1 MHKIF
6 FVRHILLITVLC
18 GTSVSIAQNQSLDSL
33 RTIPDSLKE
42 IEEVTITG
50 SRIAQSKKNSV
61 ISVSTLD
68 QKLFRAVS
76 ATSISD
82 VLKFSPGIRM
92 ETNCQT
98 CNFTQV
104 RMNGLGGSYSQILIN
119 GRPLFSSLMGLY
131 GLEQIPTNIVDRIE
145 VVNGGGSVLYGS
157 NAIAGTINIITK
169 QPEFNFIEISDKVS
183 VIPNGPV
190 EQAVQLNAAY
200 VSKSKKSGFLFSG
213 MNKIR
218 DGYDRNGDG
227 YTEIPRVNNSLLG
240 INTFHNIGRS
250 IELHAD
256 FWILHEQRQ
265 GGQFWNGDPQLQADQ
280 SEFRNQITSI
290 GQFSGSWK
298 SRNKRWNVQAYT
310 GYQKTNRHHYTG
322 LDHAEA
328 WGKTNNVTLQSGL
341 QFSYVQKVGQK
352 GKSTLIGGLEHYYD
366 VIQDEI
372 RGYDYFVDQNIT
384 QVAGFLQDQFDIG
397 EKWSFVA
404 GIRTTNHSKVSNLI
418 VTPRAALLFKPN
430 GQWQFRL
437 SYGNGFKAPQVFET
451 DMHIAFANGGI
462 SQIRVDKDLKSEKS
476 HAYSAQVNWS
486 RRRKKMLYSSELT
499 LFHTQLLH
507 SFVLNEIPSDDP
519 NKTLLL
525 RTNGSNAEVSGLSES
540 IRIRW
545 DKFLQV
551 DLNFTYQESRFT
563 EAQQWSLQ
571 VEPINQ
577 FLRTPNAYGSSTISI
592 FPEGSWSGSIN
603 CVYTGRMLVPHFG
616 GAPELDHDEIVH
628 TNSFWDIG
636 LRAEHAIHIHKFE
649 QTIRI
654 GLGIQNILDSYQSDF
669 DTTKYRDSNFVYG
682 PPKPRTV
689 FLDLKWVIGGKH

>member
-1 MHKIF
+1 VKIF
-6 FVRHILLITVLC
+6 LMKHLFSIVISCISLI
-18 GTSVSIAQNQSLDSL
+18 SVAQNQSIDSL
-33 RTIPDSLKE
+33 NLVPDSLLE
-42 IEEVTITG
+42 IEEVTVTG
-50 SRIAQSKKNSV
+50 SRIAESKKNSV

-68 QKLFRAVS
+68 QKLFRAIS

-82 VLKFSPGIRM
+82 ALKFSPGIRM

-98 CNFTQV
+98 CNYTQV

-145 VVNGGGSVLYGS
+145 IVNGGGSVLYGS

-169 QPEFNFIEISDKVS
+169 HPEYNFVEVSDKVS
-183 VIPNGPV
+183 MIPKGPV
-190 EQAVQLNAAY
+190 EQVIQVNGASI
-200 VSKSKKSGFLFSG
+200 SKSKKSGFLFSG

-227 YTEIPRVNNSLLG
+227 FTEIPRINSSLLG
-240 INTFHNIGRS
+240 INAFQTIGKS

-265 GGQFWNGDPQLQADQ
+265 GGQLWKGDPQQADQ

-290 GQFSGSWK
+290 GQFSGNWK
-298 SRNKRWNVQAYT
+298 SRNKKWNIQAYT

-322 LDHAEA
+322 LNHAEA

-341 QFSYVQKVGQK
+341 QFNFTQKIGTK
-352 GKSTLIGGLEHYYD
+352 SKSTLIGGVEHYYD
-366 VIQDEI
+366 AIQDEI
-372 RGYDYFVDQNIT
+372 RGYDYYINQHIT
-384 QVAGFLQDQFDIG
+384 QVAGFLQNQFDLG
-397 EKWSFVA
+397 EKWSLVV
-404 GIRTTNHSKVSNLI
+404 GIRTTSHSKVQNLI
-418 VTPRAALLFKPN
+418 VTPRAAILFKPN

-507 SFVLNEIPSDDP
+507 SFVLHEIPSADST
-519 NKTLLL
+519 KTLLL

-540 IRIRW
+540 VRLRW
-545 DKFLQV
+545 DKYLQV

-563 EAQQWSLQ
+563 EAQQWSLD
-571 VEPINQ
+571 VEPIKR
-577 FLRTPNAYGSSTISI
+577 FLRTPNVYGSSTISI
-592 FPEGSWSGSIN
+592 FPEGTWSGSVS
-603 CVYTGRMLVPHFG
+603 CVYTGSMLVPHFA
-616 GAPELDHDEIVH
+616 GAPELAQDEIVH
-628 TNSFWDIG
+628 TKSFWDLGI
-636 LRAEHAIHIHKFE
+636 RVEHAIHIHKFE
-649 QTIRI
+649 QTVRI
-654 GLGIQNILDSYQSDF
+654 GLGIQNLLDSYQSDF
-669 DTTKYRDSNFVYG
+669 DTSKYRDSNFIYG

-689 FLDLKWVIGGKH
+689 FVDLKWVIGGRH

>member
-1 MHKIF
+1 MHKYY
-6 FVRHILLITVLC
+6 FVRIVILIPVVLFFFLQQARAQVADTVA
-18 GTSVSIAQNQSLDSL
+18 VVPDSL
-33 RTIPDSLKE
+33 RQ

-50 SRIAQSKKNSV
+50 SRTAQLKRNSV

-68 QKLFRAVS
+68 QKLFRAIS
-76 ATSISD
+76 ASSISD

-98 CNFTQV
+98 CNYTQV

-169 QPEFNFIEISDKVS
+169 HPEYNFLEISDKLS
-183 VIPNGPV
+183 LIPKGPT
-190 EQAVQLNAAY
+190 EQALQVNGGF
-200 VSKSKKSGFLFSG
+200 VTKSKKSGFLFSG
-213 MNKIR
+213 MNKVR

-227 YTEIPRVNNSLLG
+227 FTEIPRVNNSLLG
-240 INTFHNIGRS
+240 VNAFQNLGRAL
-250 IELHAD
+250 ELHAD

-265 GGQFWNGDPQLQADQ
+265 GGQFWKEDPQQAEQ

-290 GQFSGSWK
+290 GQFSANWK
-298 SRNKRWNVQAYT
+298 SRNKKWNLQAYT
-310 GYQKTNRHHYTG
+310 GYQKTNRYHYTG
-322 LDHAEA
+322 IDHADA
-328 WGKTNNVTLQSGL
+328 WGKTNNITWQSGL
-341 QFSYVQKVGQK
+341 QFNFTQKVGQK
-352 GKSTLIGGLEHYYD
+352 SKSMLIGGAEHYYD
-366 VIQDEI
+366 AIQDEI
-372 RGYDYFVDQNIT
+372 RGYDYFIDQQVT
-384 QVAGFLQDQFDIG
+384 QIAGYLQNQFDWG

-404 GIRTTNHSKVSNLI
+404 GIRTTSHSKVQNLI
-418 VTPRAALLFKPN
+418 VTPRAAILFKAN

-462 SQIRVDKDLKSEKS
+462 SQIRVDKNLKSEKS
-476 HAYSAQVNWS
+476 HAYSAQVNWN

-519 NKTLLL
+519 GKTLLL
-525 RTNGSNAEVSGLSES
+525 RTNGSNAQVSGFSES
-540 IRIRW
+540 VRVKW
-545 DKFLQV
+545 DRFLQV
-551 DLNFTYQESRFT
+551 DLNVTWQESRYT
-563 EAQQWSLQ
+563 EAQQWSLE
-571 VEPINQ
+571 VDPVKR
-577 FLRTPNAYGSSTISI
+577 FLRTPNTYGSSTISI
-592 FPEGSWSGSIN
+592 FPEASWSGSVS
-603 CVYTGRMLVPHFG
+603 CVYTGSMLVPHFG
-616 GAPELDHDEIVH
+616 GAPELAQDEIL
-628 TNSFWDIG
+628 TSRSFWDLG
-636 LRAEHAIHIHKFE
+636 LRAERSIHIHKFE
-649 QTIRI
+649 QTVRI
-654 GLGIQNILDSYQSDF
+654 GLGVQNLFDSYQNDF

-689 FLDLKWVIGGKH
+689 YLDLKWVIGGKH

>member
-1 MHKIF
+1 MCKTF
-6 FVRHILLITVLC
+6 FVQYLFLIVFLFEALMST
-18 GTSVSIAQNQSLDSL
+18 AQESSDSL
-33 RTIPDSLKE
+33 RMQPDSLKE
-42 IEEVTITG
+42 IEEVTVTG
-50 SRIAQSKKNSV
+50 SRINELKKNSV

-68 QKLFRAVS
+68 QKLFRAIS

-82 VLKFSPGIRM
+82 ALKFSPGIRM

-98 CNFTQV
+98 CNYTQV

-131 GLEQIPTNIVDRIE
+131 GLEQIPTTIVDRIE

-169 QPEFNFIEISDKVS
+169 HPEYDFIEVSDKVS
-183 VIPNGPV
+183 LIPNGPA
-190 EQAVQLNAAY
+190 EQTLQVNGGV

-213 MNKIR
+213 MNKVR

-227 YTEIPRVNNSLLG
+227 FTEIPRVNSSLLG
-240 INTFHNIGRS
+240 VNFFQNVGHA

-256 FWILHEQRQ
+256 FWGLHEQRQ
-265 GGQFWNGDPQLQADQ
+265 GGQLWKGDPQLADQ
-280 SEFRNQITSI
+280 SEFRNQITTI
-290 GQFSGSWK
+290 GQFSANWK
-298 SRNKRWNVQAYT
+298 SRNKKWNIQAYT

-328 WGKTNNVTLQSGL
+328 WGKTDNVTLQSGI
-341 QFSYVQKVGQK
+341 QFGYTQKIGTK
-352 GKSTLIGGLEHYYD
+352 GKSTLIGGAEHYYD
-366 VIQDEI
+366 AIRDEI
-372 RGYDYFVDQNIT
+372 RGYDYYIDQHIT
-384 QVAGFLQDQFDIG
+384 QVAGFLQDQFDWG

-404 GIRTTNHSKVSNLI
+404 GVRTTNHSKVKELI

-462 SQIRVDKDLKSEKS
+462 SQIRVDKNLKSEKS

-486 RRRKKMLYSSELT
+486 RRRKRMLYSSELT

-519 NKTLLL
+519 GKTLLL

-540 IRIRW
+540 VRVRW
-545 DKFLQV
+545 DKYLQV
-551 DLNFTYQESRFT
+551 DLNVTYQESRFT
-563 EAQQWSLQ
+563 EAQQWSLE
-571 VEPINQ
+571 VAPLKA
-577 FLRTPNAYGSSTISI
+577 FLRTPNIYGSSTISI
-592 FPEGSWSGSIN
+592 FPEGPWSGSVS
-603 CVYTGRMLVPHFG
+603 CVYTGSMLVPHFA
-616 GAPELDHDEIVH
+616 GAPELNQDEILQ

-636 LRAEHAIHIHKFE
+636 IRAERAIHIHKFE

-654 GLGIQNILDSYQSDF
+654 GLGVQNLLDSYQSDF
-669 DTTKYRDSNFVYG
+669 DTTKYRDSNFIYG
-682 PPKPRTV
+682 PPKPRTIFV
-689 FLDLKWVIGGKH
+689 DLKWVIGGKH

>member
-1 MHKIF
+1 MRKIIF
-6 FVRHILLITVLC
+6 MRYIFLFGLL
-18 GTSVSIAQNQSLDSL
+18 GTSFASVSQNQLMDSL
-33 RTIPDSLKE
+33 SPIPDSLRE
-42 IEEVTITG
+42 IEEITVTG
-50 SRIAQSKKNSV
+50 SRIAQAKKNNV

-68 QKLFRAVS
+68 QKLFRAIS
-76 ATSISD
+76 ASSISD
-82 VLKFSPGIRM
+82 ALKFSPGIRM

-98 CNFTQV
+98 CNYTQV

-145 VVNGGGSVLYGS
+145 IVNGGGSVLYGS

-169 QPEFNFIEISDKVS
+169 HPEYNFIEVSDKVS
-183 VIPNGPV
+183 LIPKGPV
-190 EQAVQLNAAY
+190 EQAIQVNGGY

-213 MNKIR
+213 MNKVR

-227 YTEIPRVNNSLLG
+227 FTEIPRVNNSLLG
-240 INTFHNIGRS
+240 INAFQNIGRT

-265 GGQFWNGDPQLQADQ
+265 GGQFWNGDPQQADQ

-290 GQFSGSWK
+290 GQFSGTWK
-298 SRNKRWNVQAYT
+298 SRNKKWNVQVYT

-322 LDHAEA
+322 LNHAEA

-341 QFSYVQKVGQK
+341 QFSFAQRFGEKS
-352 GKSTLIGGLEHYYD
+352 KSTLIGGAEHYYD
-366 VIQDEI
+366 AIRDEI
-372 RGYDYFVDQNIT
+372 RGYDYLIDQNIS
-384 QVAGFLQDQFDIG
+384 QVAGFLQDQLDLG
-397 EKWSFVA
+397 EKWSVVA
-404 GIRTTNHSKVSNLI
+404 GIRATNHSKVHNLI
-418 VTPRAALLFKPN
+418 ITPRAAILFKPN

-462 SQIRVDKDLKSEKS
+462 SQIRVDKNLKSEKS
-476 HAYSAQVNWS
+476 HAYAAQVNWS

-507 SFVLNEIPSDDP
+507 SFVLNEIPSPDP
-519 NKTLLL
+519 SKTLLL

-540 IRIRW
+540 IRLRW
-545 DKFLQV
+545 DKYLQV

-563 EAQQWSLQ
+563 EAQQWSLE
-571 VEPINQ
+571 VAPIRA
-577 FLRTPNAYGSSTISI
+577 FLRTPNSYGSSTISI
-592 FPEGSWSGSIN
+592 FPEGRWSGSVS
-603 CVYTGRMLVPHFG
+603 CVYTGSMLVPHFG
-616 GAPELDHDEIVH
+616 GAPELDHDLIVKSQ
-628 TNSFWDIG
+628 SFFDVG
-636 LRAEHAIHIHKFE
+636 MRAEHAIHIHKFE
-649 QTIRI
+649 QTVRI
-654 GLGIQNILDSYQSDF
+654 GVGIQNLFDSYQSDF
-669 DTTKYRDSNFVYG
+669 DTSKYRDSNFVYG

-689 FLDLKWVIGGKH
+689 FVDLKWVIGGKH

>member
-1 MHKIF
+1 MRYIF
-6 FVRHILLITVLC
+6 LIVFLSGTVDL
-18 GTSVSIAQNQSLDSL
+18 IAQNDPDSLNLIRDSL
-33 RTIPDSLKE
+33 RE
-42 IEEVTITG
+42 IEEVTVTG
-50 SRIAQSKKNSV
+50 GRIAQSKKNSV

-68 QKLFRAVS
+68 QKLFRAIS
-76 ATSISD
+76 ASSISD
-82 VLKFSPGIRM
+82 ALKFSPGIRM

-98 CNFTQV
+98 CNYTQV

-131 GLEQIPTNIVDRIE
+131 GLEQIPTNVVDRIE
-145 VVNGGGSVLYGS
+145 IVNGGGSVLYGS

-169 QPEFNFIEISDKVS
+169 HPEYNFVEVSDKVS
-183 VIPNGPV
+183 LIPNGPV
-190 EQAVQLNAAY
+190 EQAVQVNGAS

-213 MNKIR
+213 MNKVR

-227 YTEIPRVNNSLLG
+227 FTEIPRINNSLLG
-240 INTFHNIGRS
+240 MNAFQQVGKS

-265 GGQFWNGDPQLQADQ
+265 GGQFWNGDPQAADQ
-280 SEFRNQITSI
+280 SEFRNQVTSI

-298 SRNKRWNVQAYT
+298 SRNKKWNVQAFT

-328 WGKTNNVTLQSGL
+328 WGRTNNVTLQSGV
-341 QFSYVQKVGQK
+341 QFSHQHAIGKK
-352 GKSTLIGGLEHYYD
+352 SKSTLIGGVEHYYD
-366 VIQDEI
+366 VMQDEI
-372 RGYDYFVDQNIT
+372 RGYDYAVDQNIT
-384 QVAGFLQDQFDIG
+384 QFAGFLQEQFDLG

-404 GIRTTNHSKVSNLI
+404 GLRTTNHSKVSSLI

-430 GQWQFRL
+430 GQWQLRF

-462 SQIRVDKDLKSEKS
+462 SQIRVDQNLKSEKS
-476 HAYSAQVNWS
+476 HAYSAQANWS
-486 RRRKKMLYSSELT
+486 RRRKRMLYSSETT

-519 NKTLLL
+519 SKTLLL
-525 RTNGSNAEVSGLSES
+525 RTNGSNAQVSGVSES
-540 IRIRW
+540 IRVRW

-551 DLNFTYQESRFT
+551 DVNMTYQESRFT
-563 EAQQWSLQ
+563 EAQQWSLE
-571 VEPINQ
+571 VEPIKA
-577 FLRTPNAYGSSTISI
+577 FLRTPNLYGSSTISL
-592 FPEGSWSGSIN
+592 FPEGSWSGSVN
-603 CVYTGRMLVPHFG
+603 AVYTGSMLVPHFG
-616 GAPELDHDEIVH
+616 GAPETAQDELVRSQ
-628 TNSFWDIG
+628 SFWDIG

-649 QTIRI
+649 QTVRI
-654 GLGIQNILDSYQSDF
+654 GAGIQNLLDSYQSDF

-682 PPKPRTV
+682 PSRPRTV
-689 FLDLKWVIGGKH
+689 FVDVKWVIGGKH

>member
-1 MHKIF
+1 MKHLF
-6 FVRHILLITVLC
+6 FIAFSC
-18 GTSVSIAQNQSLDSL
+18 VSLVSLSQNQSLDTLNLVSDSL
-33 RTIPDSLKE
+33 RE
-42 IEEVTITG
+42 IKEVTITG

-68 QKLFRAVS
+68 QKLFRAIS

-82 VLKFSPGIRM
+82 ALKFSPGIRM

-98 CNFTQV
+98 CNYTQV

-131 GLEQIPTNIVDRIE
+131 GLEQIPTTIVDRIE

-169 QPEFNFIEISDKVS
+169 HPEYNFIEVSDKVS
-183 VIPNGPV
+183 MIPKGPV
-190 EQAVQLNAAY
+190 EQVIQANGAF

-227 YTEIPRVNNSLLG
+227 FTEIPRINSSLLG
-240 INTFHNIGRS
+240 INAFQNIGKS

-265 GGQFWNGDPQLQADQ
+265 GGQLWNGDPQQADQ

-290 GQFSGSWK
+290 GQFSGNWK
-298 SRNKRWNVQAYT
+298 SRNKKWNLQAYT

-322 LDHAEA
+322 LNHAEA

-341 QFSYVQKVGQK
+341 QFSFAQKIGSK
-352 GKSTLIGGLEHYYD
+352 SKSTLIGGVEHYYD
-366 VIQDEI
+366 AIQDEI
-372 RGYDYFVDQNIT
+372 RGYDYYIDQNIT
-384 QVAGFLQDQFDIG
+384 QVAGFLQDQFDLG
-397 EKWSFVA
+397 DKWSFIV
-404 GIRTTNHSKVSNLI
+404 GIRTTNHSKVQNLI
-418 VTPRAALLFKPN
+418 LTPRAAVLFKPN

-437 SYGNGFKAPQVFET
+437 AYGNGFKAPQVFET

-462 SQIRVDKDLKSEKS
+462 SQIRVDKNLKSEKS
-476 HAYSAQVNWS
+476 HAYSAQANWS

-507 SFVLNEIPSDDP
+507 SFVLNEIPSDDSS
-519 NKTLLL
+519 KTLLL

-540 IRIRW
+540 VRVRW
-545 DKFLQV
+545 DKYLQL

-563 EAQQWSLQ
+563 EAQQWSLE
-571 VEPINQ
+571 VEPIKQ
-577 FLRTPNAYGSSTISI
+577 FLRTPNVYGSSTISL
-592 FPEGSWSGSIN
+592 FPEGTWSGSIS
-603 CVYTGRMLVPHFG
+603 CVYTGRMLVPHFA
-616 GAPELDHDEIVH
+616 GAPELAQDEIVH
-628 TNSFWDIG
+628 TKSFWDLGI
-636 LRAEHAIHIHKFE
+636 RAEHAMHIHKLE
-649 QTIRI
+649 QTVRI
-654 GLGIQNILDSYQSDF
+654 GVGIQNLFDSYQTDF
-669 DTTKYRDSNFVYG
+669 DTSKYRDSNFIYG

-689 FLDLKWVIGGKH
+689 FVDLKWIIGGKH

>member
-1 MHKIF
+1 M
-6 FVRHILLITVLC
+6 RYILLIAVLC
-18 GTSVSIAQNQSLDSL
+18 GVRVLSAQNQSPDTLNVLS
-33 RTIPDSLKE
+33 DSLKE

-50 SRIAQSKKNSV
+50 SRIAQLKKNSV

-68 QKLFRAVS
+68 QKLFRAIS
-76 ATSISD
+76 ASSISD
-82 VLKFSPGIRM
+82 ALKFSPGIRM

-98 CNFTQV
+98 CNYTQV

-169 QPEFNFIEISDKVS
+169 HPEYNFLEVSDKVS
-183 VIPNGPV
+183 IIPKGPV
-190 EQAVQLNAAY
+190 EQAIQLNGAY
-200 VSKSKKSGFLFSG
+200 LSKSKKSGFLFSG
-213 MNKIR
+213 MNKVR
-218 DGYDRNGDG
+218 DGYDRNKDG

-240 INTFHNIGRS
+240 INAFQNIGRS

-265 GGQFWNGDPQLQADQ
+265 GGQFWNGDPQLEADQ

-290 GQFSGSWK
+290 GQFSGVWK
-298 SRNKRWNVQAYT
+298 SRNKKWSVQAYT
-310 GYQKTNRHHYTG
+310 GYQKTNRYHYTG
-322 LDHAEA
+322 LDHADA
-328 WGKTNNVTLQSGL
+328 WGKTNNITLQSGA
-341 QFSYVQKVGQK
+341 QFSFVQKVGQK
-352 GKSTLIGGLEHYYD
+352 SKSTLIGGLEHYYD

-372 RGYDYFVDQNIT
+372 RGYDYSIDQNIT

-404 GIRTTNHSKVSNLI
+404 GVRTTNHSKVQNLI

-437 SYGNGFKAPQVFET
+437 SDGNGFKAPQVFET

-507 SFVLNEIPSDDP
+507 SFVLNEIPSGDP
-519 NKTLLL
+519 GKTLLL

-540 IRIRW
+540 VRLRW

-551 DLNFTYQESRFT
+551 DLNFTYQESHFI
-563 EAQQWSLQ
+563 EVQQWSLE
-571 VEPINQ
+571 VEPIKQ
-577 FLRTPNAYGSSTISI
+577 FLRTPNVYGSSTISI
-592 FPEGSWSGSIN
+592 LPEGSWSGSIN
-603 CVYTGRMLVPHFG
+603 CVFTGSMLVPHFG
-616 GAPELDHDEIVH
+616 GAPELDHDELL
-628 TNSFWDIG
+628 S
-636 LRAEHAIHIHKFE
+636 
-649 QTIRI
+649 
-654 GLGIQNILDSYQSDF
+654 
-669 DTTKYRDSNFVYG
+669 TK
-682 PPKPRTV
+682 
-689 FLDLKWVIGGKH
+689 

>member
-1 MHKIF
+1 M
-6 FVRHILLITVLC
+6 RHLFLILISC
-18 GTSVSIAQNQSLDSL
+18 GAFISIAQNQSLDSL
-33 RTIPDSLKE
+33 RIVSDSLRE

-68 QKLFRAVS
+68 QKLFRAIS

-82 VLKFSPGIRM
+82 ALKFSPGIRM

-98 CNFTQV
+98 CNYTQV

-131 GLEQIPTNIVDRIE
+131 GLEQIPTTIVDRIE

-169 QPEFNFIEISDKVS
+169 HPETNFIEVSDKVS
-183 VIPNGPV
+183 IIPKGPV
-190 EQAVQLNAAY
+190 EQVIQVNGAL

-227 YTEIPRVNNSLLG
+227 FTEIPRINSSLLG
-240 INTFHNIGRS
+240 INAFQNIGKS

-265 GGQFWNGDPQLQADQ
+265 GGQLWNGDPQQADQ

-290 GQFSGSWK
+290 GQFSGNWK
-298 SRNKRWNVQAYT
+298 SRNKKWNIQAYT

-322 LDHAEA
+322 LNHAEA

-341 QFSYVQKVGQK
+341 QFSYVQKIGSK
-352 GKSTLIGGLEHYYD
+352 SKSTLIGGVEHYYD
-366 VIQDEI
+366 AIQDEI
-372 RGYDYFVDQNIT
+372 RGYDYSIDQNIT
-384 QVAGFLQDQFDIG
+384 QVAGFLQDQFDLG

-404 GIRTTNHSKVSNLI
+404 GVRTTKHSKVENLI
-418 VTPRAALLFKPN
+418 VTPRAAVLFKPN

-437 SYGNGFKAPQVFET
+437 AYGNGFKAPQVFET

-507 SFVLNEIPSDDP
+507 SFVLNEIPSPDP
-519 NKTLLL
+519 SKTLLL

-540 IRIRW
+540 VRLRW
-545 DKFLQV
+545 DKYLQV
-551 DLNFTYQESRFT
+551 DLNFTYQESLFT
-563 EAQQWSLQ
+563 EAQQWSLE
-571 VEPINQ
+571 VEPIKA
-577 FLRTPNAYGSSTISI
+577 FLRTPNVYGSSTISI
-592 FPEGSWSGSIN
+592 FPEGAWSGSVS
-603 CVYTGRMLVPHFG
+603 CVYTGSMLVPHFA
-616 GAPELDHDEIVH
+616 GAPELMQDEIVH
-628 TNSFWDIG
+628 TKSFWDLGI
-636 LRAEHAIHIHKFE
+636 RAEHAIHIHQFE

-654 GLGIQNILDSYQSDF
+654 GLGIQNVFDSYQSDF
-669 DTTKYRDSNFVYG
+669 DTSKYRDSNFIYG

-689 FLDLKWVIGGKH
+689 FVDLKWVIGGKH

>member
-1 MHKIF
+1 MKIF
-6 FVRHILLITVLC
+6 FMKHLFSLVFSCFSL
-18 GTSVSIAQNQSLDSL
+18 VSLSQNQSLDSL
-33 RTIPDSLKE
+33 NIVSDSLRE

-68 QKLFRAVS
+68 QKLFRAIS

-82 VLKFSPGIRM
+82 ALKFSPGIRM

-98 CNFTQV
+98 CNYTQV

-131 GLEQIPTNIVDRIE
+131 GLEQIPTTIVDRIE

-169 QPEFNFIEISDKVS
+169 HPEYNFIEVSDKVS
-183 VIPNGPV
+183 MIPKGPV
-190 EQAVQLNAAY
+190 EHVIQTNGAF

-227 YTEIPRVNNSLLG
+227 FTEIPRINSSLLG
-240 INTFHNIGRS
+240 INAFQNIGKS

-265 GGQFWNGDPQLQADQ
+265 GGQLWNGDPQQADQ

-290 GQFSGSWK
+290 GQFSGNWK
-298 SRNKRWNVQAYT
+298 SRNKKWNLQAYT

-322 LDHAEA
+322 LNHAEA
-328 WGKTNNVTLQSGL
+328 WGKTNNITLQSGL
-341 QFSYVQKVGQK
+341 QFSFAQKIGA
-352 GKSTLIGGLEHYYD
+352 KSKSSLIGGVEHYYD
-366 VIQDEI
+366 AIQDEI
-372 RGYDYFVDQNIT
+372 RGYDYYIDQNIT
-384 QVAGFLQDQFDIG
+384 QVAGFLQDQFDLG
-397 EKWSFVA
+397 DKWSFVA
-404 GIRTTNHSKVSNLI
+404 GIRTTNHSKVQNLI
-418 VTPRAALLFKPN
+418 LTPRAAVLFKPN

-437 SYGNGFKAPQVFET
+437 AYGNGFKAPQVFET

-462 SQIRVDKDLKSEKS
+462 SQIRVDKNLKSEKS

-507 SFVLNEIPSDDP
+507 SFVLNEIPSNDSS
-519 NKTLLL
+519 KTLLL

-540 IRIRW
+540 IRVRW
-545 DKFLQV
+545 DKYLQV
-551 DLNFTYQESRFT
+551 DFNFTYQESRFT
-563 EAQQWSLQ
+563 EAQQWSLE
-571 VEPINQ
+571 VEPIKP
-577 FLRTPNAYGSSTISI
+577 FLRTPNIYGSSTISI
-592 FPEGSWSGSIN
+592 FPEGTWSGSIS
-603 CVYTGRMLVPHFG
+603 CVYTGRMLVPHFS
-616 GAPELDHDEIVH
+616 GAPELAQDEIVH
-628 TNSFWDIG
+628 TKSFWDLGI
-636 LRAEHAIHIHKFE
+636 RAEHAMHIHKLE
-649 QTIRI
+649 QTVRI
-654 GLGIQNILDSYQSDF
+654 GVGIQNLFDSYQTDF
-669 DTTKYRDSNFVYG
+669 DTSKYRDSNFIYG

-689 FLDLKWVIGGKH
+689 FVDLKWIIGGKH

>member
-1 MHKIF
+1 M
-6 FVRHILLITVLC
+6 RYILLIAVLC
-18 GTSVSIAQNQSLDSL
+18 GVRVLSAQNQSPDTLNVFS
-33 RTIPDSLKE
+33 DSLKE

-50 SRIAQSKKNSV
+50 SRIAQLKKNSV

-68 QKLFRAVS
+68 QKLFRAIS
-76 ATSISD
+76 ASSISD
-82 VLKFSPGIRM
+82 ALKFSPGIRM

-98 CNFTQV
+98 CNYTQV

-169 QPEFNFIEISDKVS
+169 HPEYNFLEVSDKVS
-183 VIPNGPV
+183 IIPKGPV
-190 EQAVQLNAAY
+190 EQAIQLNGAY
-200 VSKSKKSGFLFSG
+200 LSKSKKSGFLFSG
-213 MNKIR
+213 MNKVR
-218 DGYDRNGDG
+218 DGYDRNKDG

-240 INTFHNIGRS
+240 INAFQNIGRS

-265 GGQFWNGDPQLQADQ
+265 GGQFWNGDPQLEADQ

-290 GQFSGSWK
+290 GQFSGVWK
-298 SRNKRWNVQAYT
+298 SRNKKWSVQAYT
-310 GYQKTNRHHYTG
+310 GYQKTNRYHYTG
-322 LDHAEA
+322 LDHADA
-328 WGKTNNVTLQSGL
+328 WGKTNNITLQSGA
-341 QFSYVQKVGQK
+341 QFSFVQKVGQK
-352 GKSTLIGGLEHYYD
+352 SKSTLIGGLEHYYD

-372 RGYDYFVDQNIT
+372 RGYDYSIDQNIT

-404 GIRTTNHSKVSNLI
+404 GVRTTNHSKVQNLI

-507 SFVLNEIPSDDP
+507 SFVLNEIPSGDP
-519 NKTLLL
+519 GKTLLL

-540 IRIRW
+540 VRLRW

-551 DLNFTYQESRFT
+551 DLNFTYQESHFI
-563 EAQQWSLQ
+563 EVQQWSLE
-571 VEPINQ
+571 VEPIKQ
-577 FLRTPNAYGSSTISI
+577 FLRTPNVYGSSTISI
-592 FPEGSWSGSIN
+592 LPEGSWSGSIN
-603 CVYTGRMLVPHFG
+603 CVFTGSMLVPHFG
-616 GAPELDHDEIVH
+616 GAPELDHDELLS
-628 TNSFWDIG
+628 TKSFWDVG

-649 QTIRI
+649 QTVRI
-654 GLGIQNILDSYQSDF
+654 GVGIQNIFDSYQNDF
-669 DTTKYRDSNFVYG
+669 DTSKFRDSNFVYG

-689 FLDLKWVIGGKH
+689 FVDLKWVIGGKH

>member
-1 MHKIF
+1 M
-6 FVRHILLITVLC
+6 RYILLIAVLC
-18 GTSVSIAQNQSLDSL
+18 GVRVLSAQNQSPDTLNVLS
-33 RTIPDSLKE
+33 DSLKE

-50 SRIAQSKKNSV
+50 SRIAQLKKNSV

-68 QKLFRAVS
+68 QKLFRAIS
-76 ATSISD
+76 ASSISD
-82 VLKFSPGIRM
+82 ALKFSPGIRM

-98 CNFTQV
+98 CNYTQV

-169 QPEFNFIEISDKVS
+169 HPEYNFLEVSDKVS
-183 VIPNGPV
+183 IIPKGPV
-190 EQAVQLNAAY
+190 EQAIQLNGAY
-200 VSKSKKSGFLFSG
+200 LSKSKKSGFLFSG
-213 MNKIR
+213 MNKVR
-218 DGYDRNGDG
+218 DGYDRNKDG

-240 INTFHNIGRS
+240 INAFQNIGRS

-265 GGQFWNGDPQLQADQ
+265 GGQFWNGDPQLEADQ

-290 GQFSGSWK
+290 GQFSGVWK
-298 SRNKRWNVQAYT
+298 SRNKKWSVQAYT
-310 GYQKTNRHHYTG
+310 GYQKTNRYHYTG
-322 LDHAEA
+322 LDHADA
-328 WGKTNNVTLQSGL
+328 WGKTNNITLQSGA
-341 QFSYVQKVGQK
+341 QFSFVQKVGQK
-352 GKSTLIGGLEHYYD
+352 SKSTLIGGLEHYYD

-372 RGYDYFVDQNIT
+372 RGYDYSIDQNIT

-404 GIRTTNHSKVSNLI
+404 GVRTTNHSKVQNLI

-507 SFVLNEIPSDDP
+507 SFVLNEIPSGDP
-519 NKTLLL
+519 GKTLLL

-540 IRIRW
+540 VRLRW

-551 DLNFTYQESRFT
+551 DLNFTYQESHFI
-563 EAQQWSLQ
+563 EVQQWSLE
-571 VEPINQ
+571 VEPIKQ
-577 FLRTPNAYGSSTISI
+577 FLRTPNVYGSSTISI
-592 FPEGSWSGSIN
+592 LPEGSWSGSIN
-603 CVYTGRMLVPHFG
+603 CVFTGSMLVPHFG
-616 GAPELDHDEIVH
+616 GAPELDHDELLS
-628 TNSFWDIG
+628 TKSFWDVG

-649 QTIRI
+649 QTVRI
-654 GLGIQNILDSYQSDF
+654 GVGIQNIFDSYQNDF
-669 DTTKYRDSNFVYG
+669 DTSKFRDSNFVYG

-689 FLDLKWVIGGKH
+689 FVDLKWVIGGKH